1 MLGKRQRTSQ
11 DDEQGKLMAVFNQIK
26 AKYEDAQSQTKE
38 ETKDG
43 LVDVFTKWSGQVIS
57 LCVRETVNPLETQK
71 QLLQAMKDVYI
82 TSQQQGDVQPQ
93 EIRNEQKLL
102 KLDLLDCLT
111 EIVQSFQIKLVTFEN
126 DLQNKV
132 DESSKLISE
141 LEEHFLNN

>member
-1 MLGKRQRTSQ
+1 
-11 DDEQGKLMAVFNQIK
+11 
-26 AKYEDAQSQTKE
+26 
-38 ETKDG
+38 
-43 LVDVFTKWSGQVIS
+43 
-57 LCVRETVNPLETQK
+57 
-71 QLLQAMKDVYI
+71 MKDVYI
-82 TSQQQGDVQPQ
+82 TSQQQGDMQPQ